1 MKKAVVIYQSKT
13 GTTMKY
19 AEEIGAYLT
28 AKGVDTQVYSVMQ
41 YKNGVLEHADYVLLG
56 CWTSG
61 LMVILQHPEKN
72 WVEFAKALPA
82 MPEAKLAL
90 FTTYKILT
98 GSMFSNMY
106 KKLKGRFTHPALEL
120 KSRDRFL
127 SGRNKQD
134 LDLCSCKHRPCI
146 SLHPS

>member
-1 MKKAVVIYQSKT
+1 MKKAVVIYLSRT

-19 AEEIGAYLT
+19 AEEIGAYLNT
-28 AKGVDTQVYSVMQ
+28 KGMDAQVYSVMQ
-41 YKNGVLEHADYVLLG
+41 YKDGVLDNADYVLLG

-61 LMVILQHPEKN
+61 LMVILQHPEKK
-72 WVEFAKALPA
+72 WVEFAKGLPS

-98 GSMFSNMY
+98 GSMFRNMY
-106 KKLKGRFTHPALEL
+106 KKIKGQFAHPSLEL

-127 SGRNKQD
+127 SEKNKQE
-134 LDLCSCKHRPCI
+134 LDQFI
-146 SLHPS
+146 T